1 MIHVLKSVASRYIA
15 PVMHEKYMIHR
26 VNTIKHNKL
35 NIISSHL
42 VAHLHICLII
52 RFVRCAAVQKSQ
64 SEGGTGTRFTS
75 KELRCKRETAFS
87 LDKMSNTT
95 IPLCCVGQ
103 SVSG

>member
-1 MIHVLKSVASRYIA
+1 MQSSKKNANISDDVNMIHVLKSVASRYIA
-15 PVMHEKYMIHR
+15 PMMHEKYMIHR

-75 KELRCKRETAFS
+75 KGVAMQKGNCFLAR
-87 LDKMSNTT
+87 
-95 IPLCCVGQ
+95 
-103 SVSG
+103 